1 MKYYGKFSGD
11 GKAVA
16 FYVDTIND
24 IPVGAIALSEPQWR
38 ELVENQHTRRFI
50 DGQIVEIEPPAPP
63 PTPIPTITPRQLRLW
78 LLKNGLLDSIP
89 SKIETMPDPM
99 RSIAKIE
106 WEYATTFDRKHEF
119 IEALGSTLGLSSEQL
134 DEGFREASK
143 I

>member
-1 MKYYGKFSGD
+1 MQYYGKFSGD

-24 IPVGAIALSEPQWR
+24 IPVGATALSEPQWR

-63 PTPIPTITPRQLRLW
+63 PAPIPTITPRQLRLW

-89 SKIETMPDPM
+89 SGIKAM
-99 RSIAKIE
+99 RVPLRSVAKIE

-119 IEALGSTLGLSSEQL
+119 VEALGSTLGLTSEQL